1 MKSHYIDSL
10 IVVNWAKSLI
20 SNIRQISLS
29 SSFYAFIKLSDIIT
43 YIFTTFPLLI
53 FILYPSSKSFF
64 PMAFHTY
71 PCEFFITFSDDKLSQ
86 FLYPHSIVFSIPFH
100 SPSTVFPLPGLTWL
114 QFVLYTKN
122 WFSFKFFERI
132 DRALY

>member
-1 MKSHYIDSL
+1 MGIMKSHYIDSL

-53 FILYPSSKSFF
+53 FILYPSFLWL
-64 PMAFHTY
+64 
-71 PCEFFITFSDDKLSQ
+71 FIHIPVSSLSPLAMINYLSSCIHIQ
-86 FLYPHSIVFSIPFH
+86 SYFPFH
-100 SPSTVFPLPGLTWL
+100 SIHLP
-114 QFVLYTKN
+114 QFFLYL
-122 WFSFKFFERI
+122 
-132 DRALY
+132 A